1 MNYGTVSSQTRII
14 GGKAVEQLVIYTES
28 VTVHTDIEAAE
39 QFYALL
45 EDFKQGKLI
54 NPGIQVEV
62 YPDTGRIKRV
72 VKSWTE
78 VKS

>member
-1 MNYGTVSSQTRII
+1 MNYGTISVKTIMIAGRVTRSYVVHDESLPIH
-14 GGKAVEQLVIYTES
+14 TEL
-28 VTVHTDIEAAE
+28 EAAE
-39 QFYALL
+39 VFYEML
-45 EDFKQGKLI
+45 EQLKQGKLI

-78 VKS
+78 IQ

>member
-1 MNYGTVSSQTRII
+1 MNYGTISVKTILIAGKVTRSF
-14 GGKAVEQLVIYTES
+14 VLHDES
-28 VTVHTDIEAAE
+28 LPVHSEVEAAE
-39 QFYALL
+39 LFYDML
-45 EDFKQGKLI
+45 EQLKQGKLI

-78 VKS
+78 VK

>member
-1 MNYGTVSSQTRII
+1 MNYGTISIRTIMI
-14 GGKAVEQLVIYTES
+14 AGKVARTLTVYDES
-28 VTVHTDIEAAE
+28 VPVHSDVEAAE
-39 QFYALL
+39 IFYGML
-45 EDFKQGKLI
+45 EQLKQGKLI

-78 VKS
+78 VT

>member
-1 MNYGTVSSQTRII
+1 MNYGTISVRTIMSAGKVVQTLT
-14 GGKAVEQLVIYTES
+14 VYDES
-28 VTVHTDIEAAE
+28 VPVHSDIEAAE
-39 QFYALL
+39 VFYEML
-45 EDFKQGKLI
+45 EQLKQGKLI

-78 VKS
+78 VK